1 MNICGGGRDLEL
13 RKEGWDWRSEQ
24 NRTKTEARNVVS
36 SFSGIKTNCEEHE
49 YLPDSKVGVK
59 TEQLGKLR
67 KTVGSLKR
75 RLFEALVHCIITVER
90 GPTNKHVRLKKME
103 NRRKVTDEIAGKRL

>member
-13 RKEGWDWRSEQ
+13 RKEGWDGRSEQ

-36 SFSGIKTNCEEHE
+36 SFSSIKTNCEEHE

-59 TEQLGKLR
+59 TEQYGQIEKDCWEF
-67 KTVGSLKR
+67 K
-75 RLFEALVHCIITVER
+75 A
-90 GPTNKHVRLKKME
+90 
-103 NRRKVTDEIAGKRL
+103 KVI